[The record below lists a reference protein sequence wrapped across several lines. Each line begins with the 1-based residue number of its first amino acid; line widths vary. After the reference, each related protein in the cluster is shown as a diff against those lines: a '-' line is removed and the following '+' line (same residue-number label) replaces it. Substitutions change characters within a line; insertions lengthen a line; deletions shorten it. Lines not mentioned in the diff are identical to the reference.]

1 MNSCL
6 THSGCVWNSHPRN
19 FRDSRVSAWSASSAA
34 KVSATVERY
43 SAAERFSA
51 ALVPVNVITSP
62 SARFCRRCC
71 RRTFLAGALVGCAA
85 AFFLLLRRPAVLGA
99 RDWPLPPPI
108 RCDRLPV
115 LARCRCGLVTSS
127 GGDTLVIER
136 LYVGRPGG
144 VRRYGFAGRS
154 FSRFGAGPA
163 VVFLVEPVRRRIPV
177 FTVANVTLI
186 VVLLDLVMLG
196 AALLVLVVEYR
207 GSVLGSGD
215 SRSTNGKHQ
224 AQQNQKS

>member
-1 MNSCL
+1 MLSPHLSGRGSCRL
-6 THSGCVWNSHPRN
+6 C
-19 FRDSRVSAWSASSAA
+19 
-34 KVSATVERY
+34 
-43 SAAERFSA
+43 
-51 ALVPVNVITSP
+51 
-62 SARFCRRCC
+62 
-71 RRTFLAGALVGCAA
+71 A
-85 AFFLLLRRPAVLGA
+85 AFFRLFRSAAVLGA

-163 VVFLVEPVRRRIPV
+163 LVFLFDPLRRRIPL
-177 FTVANVTLI
+177 FTASNVTLI
-186 VVLLDLVMLG
+186 
-196 AALLVLVVEYR
+196 
-207 GSVLGSGD
+207 
-215 SRSTNGKHQ
+215 
-224 AQQNQKS
+224 